1 MTRSAAKHRRRNWPN
16 TAITIII
23 TTITTLVITTIITT
37 TAVTITITTITTR
50 SKRQQRGVFSDA
62 PRGFFANC

>member
-1 MTRSAAKHRRRNWPN
+1 MTRSAAKHRRRSWPN
-16 TAITIII
+16 TAITIIT
-23 TTITTLVITTIITT
+23 TTITALVIITTIITT

-50 SKRQQRGVFSDA
+50 SKRGVFSDA